1 MTTRTFA
8 NALFGFGRTAL
19 DLLYPR
25 QCQMCGGTLRCVA
38 FSFLC
43 DDCFAD
49 APRLEPPYC
58 SICAMP
64 FHGII
69 GPDFRCPN
77 CGQIRL
83 HFDRAMA
90 VMRFQG
96 VVRRA
101 IHSLKYGHQGYW
113 ARVLQSWLLEGVDP
127 LLNRSEADVV
137 LPVPLHP
144 VRERERGFN
153 QAWFLADALA
163 RSWKIPAHRRVLTR
177 VRQTETQ
184 THLDREERM
193 ANLRG
198 AFAVRRPA
206 VVAGRRV
213 LLMDDVLTTGST
225 ASECAR
231 ILREA
236 GARSVLVLTLA
247 RG

>member
-1 MTTRTFA
+1 
-8 NALFGFGRTAL
+8 
-19 DLLYPR
+19 
-25 QCQMCGGTLRCVA
+25 
-38 FSFLC
+38 
-43 DDCFAD
+43 
-49 APRLEPPYC
+49 
-58 SICAMP
+58 
-64 FHGII
+64 
-69 GPDFRCPN
+69 
-77 CGQIRL
+77 
-83 HFDRAMA
+83 
-90 VMRFQG
+90 
-96 VVRRA
+96 
-101 IHSLKYGHQGYW
+101 LKYGHQGYW
-113 ARVLQSWLLEGVDP
+113 SRVLQRWLLEGVDP
-127 LLNRSEADVV
+127 LLNHSDADVV

-153 QAWFLADALA
+153 QAWLLADALA
-163 RSWKIPAHRRVLTR
+163 RSWRIPTHRRALIR

-198 AFAVRRPA
+198 AFAVRRPDA
-206 VVAGRRV
+206 VAGRRV